1 MNAPRLLVTL
11 AAIAGTSL
19 GATFHS
25 RGSLRASSLKPQA
38 AANGEHPAFK
48 KVKAELVAEYD
59 MNFTL
64 YKHIA
69 TGAEVLSV
77 ESDETNK
84 VFGIAFRTPA
94 TDNTGVPHIMEHS
107 VLCGSKKYP
116 VKDPFIQ
123 LRRTSLQTYLNAFT
137 YPDRTVYPVASQNLK
152 DFYNL
157 ANVYLDAVLHPRAV
171 EDPMVLAQEGWHLDL
186 EKVDAPLIFKGIV
199 YNEMKGAY
207 SAPDERLHREAMRK
221 LFPNTTYRFDS
232 AGDPMEIP
240 ALTLSASRL
249 FTSSTTTHPMH
260 AFSFSAMTQSMRVWS
275 SWILTWLSLASLPCQ
290 RRRPWSRPRPS
301 GRRPSESKPITQ
313 SQPSRLLHREVP
325 STWCPFIGC

>member
-1 MNAPRLLVTL
+1 MNASRLWLTL
-11 AAIAGTSL
+11 AAIAGNSL

-25 RGSLRASSLKPQA
+25 RGSLRASSLKPHTA
-38 AANGEHPAFK
+38 VNGEHPAFQ

-94 TDNTGVPHIMEHS
+94 SDNTGVPHIMEHS

-171 EDPMVLAQEGWHLDL
+171 HDPMVLAQEGWHLDL
-186 EKVDAPLIFKGIV
+186 EKSGHAIDFQGNRVQRDEGCVLGTRRKVAPGRHAETFPKHHLQV
-199 YNEMKGAY
+199 
-207 SAPDERLHREAMRK
+207 RLSWRSH
-221 LFPNTTYRFDS
+221 
-232 AGDPMEIP
+232 GDP
-240 ALTLSASRL
+240 
-249 FTSSTTTHPMH
+249 
-260 AFSFSAMTQSMRVWS
+260 
-275 SWILTWLSLASLPCQ
+275 
-290 RRRPWSRPRPS
+290 RPHIRTPDRKS
-301 GRRPSESKPITQ
+301 
-313 SQPSRLLHREVP
+313 VV
-325 STWCPFIGC
+325 